1 MPLGHE
7 SLVVAIAGATSL
19 RGKDLSQWLEESG
32 FPAGDIRLI
41 DEEFAAGTLTE
52 AGGEPAIV
60 QAVDESSFERVRF
73 AFFAGSPAFA
83 AKHGPSAGR
92 AGATVI
98 DLTGGLWTGSRALPW
113 IPALDAVLPPP
124 GAPGASSERNH
135 VWVAPSAPAIVACSF
150 SAALSELS
158 PARLAIVFLQP
169 ASERGQAGVTELEQQ
184 TIRLLS
190 LQPIPQEVFDTQVAF
205 NLLGRWGE
213 SSAERLSEARI
224 AITREVHQY
233 LEGGAVIPAL
243 TLVQAPV
250 FHAHGFSAY
259 AEFRE
264 PPAPEA
270 LAARLG
276 AVGFRIASGED
287 LGPSNLAVAAE
298 AKPLISL
305 AERDDNVACGYWFWG
320 AADNFRVASANA
332 VRIAER
338 FLAS

>member
-19 RGKDLSQWLEESG
+19 RGKDLTQWLEESG

-41 DEEFAAGTLTE
+41 DEEFVAGTLTE

-60 QAVDESSFERVRF
+60 QGVDESSFERARF

-83 AKHGPSAGR
+83 AKHGPSADR

-98 DLTGGLWTGSRALPW
+98 DLTGGLWAGSRALPW

-124 GAPGASSERNH
+124 GDSGASIERNH
-135 VWVAPSAPAIVACSF
+135 VWVAPSTPAIVACSL
-150 SAALSELS
+150 SAALSDLS
-158 PARLAIVFLQP
+158 LSRLAIVFLQP

-190 LQPIPQEVFDTQVAF
+190 LQPIPQDVFDTQVAF
-205 NLLGRWGE
+205 NLLGRWGQ
-213 SSAERLSEARI
+213 SSTERLSAARI

-259 AEFRE
+259 AEFQR

-276 AVGFRIASGED
+276 AVGFRIASGEEP
-287 LGPSNLAVAAE
+287 GPSNLAVAGE
-298 AKPLISL
+298 SQLLISH
-305 AERDDNVACGYWFWG
+305 AERDDNVASGYWFWG
-320 AADNFRVASANA
+320 AADNFRVASVNA
-332 VRIAER
+332 ARIAER